1 MAYTGQGYYGSARFN
16 DQSIADAFAK
26 AFGSSGALNL
36 QAGQFFAGEGG
47 TQYKTVAGIDPNQPG
62 WGNLVEPG
70 YELIG
75 YQNPEMYTGRQRQTY
90 GNTPKTPGF
99 AILRKGAPKPEPTP
113 APKLEPTPEPVLE
126 PKTPYQAVIPEIE
139 KEVDVLEE
147 KAPTIEDVKA
157 TYEADNKVVDDLK
170 KQIEDFNERLKIST
184 QQAVTDTENLL
195 RPEFEAQLG
204 QANTQIEQMRD
215 LMIQQS
221 QAFQGQTAAQKL
233 DAQRQAEA
241 FAAQMAQQQTA
252 TQLAI
257 QQQQEAQQ
265 AEMARQAELAAM
277 MYQEQQAQYQAQ
289 IQAQSEAQARAQ
301 AEAQAMAER
310 QAQIYQSNITNLQ
323 SRLDRETAAYRSEL
337 QGLAESQ
344 RAFQINQ
351 ARASIAPDFQ
361 ISSTQNQQTGGT
373 QQFKIRRPAQRT
385 SGIPGLIPLIS
396 TLNL

>member
-1 MAYTGQGYYGSARFN
+1 MAPYAQLGIQSKNGMSFQEQMAYKAAKDAGFASPNEQTLNRILRNQIEQEIRGKGYTDFN
-16 DQSIADAFAK
+16 DIYSK
-26 AFGSSGALNL
+26 AQAASGGGPLTSNETL
-36 QAGQFFAGEGG
+36 QKMYG
-47 TQYKTVAGIDPNQPG
+47 YVVDM
-62 WGNLVEPG
+62 EPF
-70 YELIG
+70 
-75 YQNPEMYTGRQRQTY
+75 
-90 GNTPKTPGF
+90 K
-99 AILRKGAPKPEPTP
+99 KPEPVV
-113 APKLEPTPEPVLE
+113 KPELKPE
-126 PKTPYQAVIPEIE
+126 TPYQEKVIPELEADIDQAE
-139 KEVDVLEE
+139 KE
-147 KAPTIEDVKA
+147 APTIEDIKA
-157 TYEADNKVVDDLK
+157 TYEADNTVVDDLK
-170 KQIEDFNERLKIST
+170 KQIDAFNERLKIST

-204 QANTQIEQMRD
+204 QANTQIEQMRN
-215 LMIQQS
+215 LMIQQT
-221 QAFQGQTAAQKL
+221 QAFEGQTAAQKL

-323 SRLDRETAAYRSEL
+323 GRLDRETAAYRSEL

-361 ISSTQNQQTGGT
+361 IASTQNQQTGGT
-373 QQFKIRRPAQRT
+373 QQFKIRRPQRT
-385 SGIPGLIPLIS
+385 QGTAGLIPLIS

>member
-16 DQSIADAFAK
+16 DQSVADAFGK
-26 AFGSSGALNL
+26 AFGSSGALGL

-47 TQYKTVAGIDPNQPG
+47 TQYKTVSGVDPNQPG
-62 WGNLVEPG
+62 WGNRVEPG

-75 YQNPEMYTGRQRQTY
+75 YQGPEMYTGRQRQLY

-99 AILRKGAPKPEPTP
+99 AILRKRAPEPEPTP
-113 APKLEPTPEPVLE
+113 APKFEQPPEPVLE

-139 KEVDVLEE
+139 KDVTEAE
-147 KAPTIEDVKA
+147 KATGAADIKA
-157 TYEADNKVVDDLK
+157 TYEADNKLVDDLT
-170 KQIEDFNERLKIST
+170 KQIEAFNERLKIST
-184 QQAVTDTENLL
+184 QQAITDTENLL

-221 QAFQGQTAAQKL
+221 QAFEGQTAAQKL

-289 IQAQSEAQARAQ
+289 IQAQSEAQAKAQ

-361 ISSTQNQQTGGT
+361 ISSAQNKQTGGT
-373 QQFKIRRPAQRT
+373 QQFKIRRPTQRT
-385 SGIPGLIPLIS
+385 QGTAGLIPLIS